1 MITVVANLKGGVG
14 KTTVVTNVGSWLAK
28 TGVETLLVDLD
39 PQASL
44 SRHFGYMKRDIEPG
58 TQSLFDTPPASL
70 QSCIRQTEFENLQ
83 IVPTASRLAM
93 VERRAGIIKG
103 QGLQLANSLQ
113 EFSANRDVF
122 VDCGPQ
128 AGLLMIN
135 ALAAADR
142 IIIPVQTEYLALEGL
157 RNMLRTL
164 AMLEQSRGKQCEY
177 LVVPTMYDRR
187 TRASRIALA
196 DLQRDHAEHLWS
208 SVIPVDTLFRDAS
221 RAKQPL
227 AWMRPKSAGSEAC
240 QQLALELFSVPE
252 GDQRLPAVG

>member
-14 KTTVVTNVGSWLAK
+14 KTSLVANVGGWLAK
-28 TGVETLLVDLD
+28 LGSATLLVDLD

-44 SRHFGYMKRDIEPG
+44 SRHFGFMKRDIEPG
-58 TQSLFDTPPASL
+58 TQCLFDTPPSTL
-70 QSCIRQTEFENLQ
+70 TPCIRTTDFDGLQ

-113 EFSANRDVF
+113 QFAVDREVF

-177 LVVPTMYDRR
+177 LIVPTMYDRR
-187 TRASRIALA
+187 TRASRIALT
-196 DLQRDHAEHLWS
+196 DLQRDHEAHLWS
-208 SVIPVDTLFRDAS
+208 SVMPIDTLFRDAS
-221 RAKQPL
+221 RAQRPL
-227 AWMRPKSAGSEAC
+227 AWYRPQSQGSEAC
-240 QQLALELFSVPE
+240 QQLAMELAEVTAGNQPISST
-252 GDQRLPAVG
+252 G

>member
-14 KTTVVTNVGSWLAK
+14 KTSVVANVGGWLARLG
-28 TGVETLLVDLD
+28 TPTLLVDLD

-44 SRHFGYMKRDIEPG
+44 SRHFGFMKRDIEPG
-58 TQSLFDTPPASL
+58 TQCLFDSPPSTL
-70 QSCIRQTEFENLQ
+70 FPCIRKTDFEGLR

-103 QGLQLANSLQ
+103 QGLQLAQSLENLGVDQ
-113 EFSANRDVF
+113 EVL

-164 AMLEQSRGKQCEY
+164 SMLEQSRGKQCEY

-196 DLQRDHAEHLWS
+196 DLQRDYGENLWS

-227 AWMRPKSAGSEAC
+227 AWFRPKSAGAQAC
-240 QQLALELFSVPE
+240 QRLAMELWGDAQ
-252 GDQRLPAVG
+252 GDQRLLVAG